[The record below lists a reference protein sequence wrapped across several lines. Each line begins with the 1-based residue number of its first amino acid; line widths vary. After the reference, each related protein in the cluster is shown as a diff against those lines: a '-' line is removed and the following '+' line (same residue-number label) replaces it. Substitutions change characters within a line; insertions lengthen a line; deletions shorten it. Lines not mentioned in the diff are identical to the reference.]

1 MISASHAGLP
11 ESKWPKVGI
20 FQSVGYRVGE
30 KRLYRNQRLK
40 LLQWVF
46 EQELPLVEDQAYMA
60 EWGNPAEPKRLE
72 KMAKTIAAFI
82 RSAKRRQSANM
93 RQAIADWEADLAWL
107 KQHYYV
113 GMSWQWP
120 AT

>member
-1 MISASHAGLP
+1 M
-11 ESKWPKVGI
+11 
-20 FQSVGYRVGE
+20 
-30 KRLYRNQRLK
+30 YRNQRLK

-113 GMSWQWP
+113 SMSWQWP

>member
-1 MISASHAGLP
+1 MGKPSRART
-11 ESKWPKVGI
+11 V
-20 FQSVGYRVGE
+20 R
-30 KRLYRNQRLK
+30 
-40 LLQWVF
+40 
-46 EQELPLVEDQAYMA
+46 ED
-60 EWGNPAEPKRLE
+60 G
-72 KMAKTIAAFI
+72 KTIAAFI

-113 GMSWQWP
+113 SMSWQWP